1 VRRLAAAAAFLLAGF
16 AVSAQA
22 TGTIDCAAADES
34 DAAVTIT
41 IGAGPVR
48 VPVRLDISASGDS
61 WTTGGGDGRAVV
73 VLQSF
78 DDGARFAVD
87 LADPQITEV
96 LVQLRLVRAESR
108 TGAAEAGT
116 LDIAGAGVHPIT
128 CVGP

>member
-1 VRRLAAAAAFLLAGF
+1 MRRFAAAAVFLLAGF
-16 AVSAQA
+16 AASAQA
-22 TGTIDCAAADES
+22 TGTIDCASANKS

-48 VPVRLDISASGDS
+48 VPVRLDISAGGDS
-61 WTTGGGDGRAVV
+61 WTTDGGDGRAVV

-78 DDGARFAVD
+78 DEGERFSVD

-96 LVQLRLVRAESR
+96 LVRLRLVRAEGR
-108 TGAAEAGT
+108 TGEAEAGT

-128 CVGP
+128 CIGP